1 MVNLSFLPLR
11 DSFFRFAG
19 AEVLQLSV
27 SSEAPTHSNS
37 DAPEKLRKTEWLIS
51 AILREINQLGRIEE
65 PAFVSYGF
73 GGRAGLQAG
82 VQTINHEGF
91 SP

>member
-1 MVNLSFLPLR
+1 MNLP
-11 DSFFRFAG
+11 FFRSAIRCFVSPEL
-19 AEVLQLSV
+19 EVLQLSV

-37 DAPEKLRKTEWLIS
+37 DRGEKLREDEWLIS
-51 AILREINQLGRIEE
+51 AILREINRMELVEE

-73 GGRAGLQAG
+73 GGSAGLQAG
-82 VQTINHEGF
+82 VKTANHEGF